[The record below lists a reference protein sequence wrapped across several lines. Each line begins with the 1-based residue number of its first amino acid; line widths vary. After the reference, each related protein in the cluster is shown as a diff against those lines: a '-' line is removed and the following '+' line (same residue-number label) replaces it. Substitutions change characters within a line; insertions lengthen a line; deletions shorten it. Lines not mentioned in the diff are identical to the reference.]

1 MYFLAASLTL
11 PHPPPT
17 MRTPI
22 QHRAAIPLNL
32 EGMVS
37 FNLVFIA
44 KNVVELLGCAMDFAE
59 AGSSAL
65 NGGGY
70 QNL

>member
-1 MYFLAASLTL
+1 MTS
-11 PHPPPT
+11 
-17 MRTPI
+17 R
-22 QHRAAIPLNL
+22 RAAIPLNL

-65 NGGGY
+65 NSGGTGY

>member
-1 MYFLAASLTL
+1 
-11 PHPPPT
+11 
-17 MRTPI
+17 
-22 QHRAAIPLNL
+22 
-32 EGMVS
+32 MVS